1 MVVQIPFK
9 IMLYLILMRMNAITI
24 KKIPILAL
32 MVVYITMMSA
42 CEETVT
48 DFGFDG
54 QISGMIVDQNGN
66 PVAGDAS
73 NPAFTVFVLGEEER
87 VPQELRVNADGSY
100 ANLHLYPQSY
110 TVWLEG
116 PVDGPGPGDLVVDLT
131 GPPVEQDITVTPFLV
146 IPQPTVNLSGDE
158 LTVNYAINPS
168 QGHAAEEK
176 VVLVS
181 TVAKVGVNTGN
192 GPRWQTRKVELDSNS
207 GTANVTL
214 DTDLLNM
221 SQERGGGNL
230 HIRVAAKSDQ
240 TSDWNHSIPIVIK
253 AP

>member
-1 MVVQIPFK
+1 
-9 IMLYLILMRMNAITI
+9 MNALTI
-24 KKIPILAL
+24 KKISILAL
-32 MVVYITMMSA
+32 MAVYITSMSA
-42 CEETVT
+42 CDEIVE

-66 PVAGDAS
+66 PVSGDAS
-73 NPAFTVFVLGEEER
+73 NPAFTVFVLGEEDR
-87 VPQELRVNADGSY
+87 VPLELRVNGDGSF

-110 TVWLEG
+110 DIWIEG
-116 PVDGPGPGDLVVDLT
+116 PVDGPDPGEMVMDLSGAPVV
-131 GPPVEQDITVTPFLV
+131 QDITVTPFLTV
-146 IPQPTVNLSGDE
+146 SQPTVNVSGGE
-158 LTVNYAINPS
+158 LQINFEINPS
-168 QGHAAEEK
+168 QGHVVEER

-192 GPRWQTRKVELDSNS
+192 GPRWQTREVALDANS
-207 GTANVTL
+207 GTATVAL
-214 DTDLLNM
+214 DNDLLSM

-240 TSDWNHSIPIVIK
+240 TSNWNHSIPIVID